1 MEVWLAEWDYPE
13 DMEHN
18 VEVWSNEQEALQD
31 VCNDI
36 QNSIDEWDLNDP
48 DFGDKEAAERFI
60 ENFQY
65 EVSKNN
71 WRAAMEAW
79 NDYESDFNPD
89 FGEWY
94 SVTKKQV
101 GGGNVA
107 IIGQQTPAV
116 AYKATVAGATCR
128 GPCKQYNEYAYA
140 DRPDGTHVCHQ
151 CGTFQSIFGVKP

>member
-1 MEVWLAEWDYPE
+1 MEVWLAEWEYPD

-36 QNSIDEWDLNDP
+36 QTSIDDWDLNDP
-48 DFGDKEAAERFI
+48 DTEYKEEKLQFIAE
-60 ENFQY
+60 FQDS
-65 EVSKNN
+65 VS
-71 WRAAMEAW
+71 RRELRMAMEAW
-79 NDYESDFNPD
+79 NDFQSNYNSDY
-89 FGEWY
+89 GEWY
-94 SVTKKQV
+94 SVTKKEV

-107 IIGQQTPAV
+107 AVGQAV
-116 AYKATVAGATCR
+116 PVIAYKASVAGSTCR

-151 CGTFQSIFGVKP
+151 CSTFNSIFGVKP